1 MTTRRWIRRASVAQ
15 AARRGAACADRGGG
29 GGLFGVRRLV
39 VPAPGFGGI
48 LSAGRVGEQDGAA
61 VAFDRGL
68 ADTLDVL
75 EAVVRVVVVLPR
87 HDAALHRAY
96 PAREVEGGRERLG
109 GEVGLV
115 EMREEALR
123 VHEDGMRPDGEDD
136 GDARLLEQAAE
147 AA

>member
-39 VPAPGFGGI
+39 VPGPGFGSI

-75 EAVVRVVVVLPR
+75 EVVGLLERPMCLAPGHDGLGSRGTDAV
-87 HDAALHRAY
+87 
-96 PAREVEGGRERLG
+96 ERPGDGCGISLVDIDRGG
-109 GEVGLV
+109 GEQ
-115 EMREEALR
+115 
-123 VHEDGMRPDGEDD
+123 
-136 GDARLLEQAAE
+136 QAGCSQG
-147 AA
+147 